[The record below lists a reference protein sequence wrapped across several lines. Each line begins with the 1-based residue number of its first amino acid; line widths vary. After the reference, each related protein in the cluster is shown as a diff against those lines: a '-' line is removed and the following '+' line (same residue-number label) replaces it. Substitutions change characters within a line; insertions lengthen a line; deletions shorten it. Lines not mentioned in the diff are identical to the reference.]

1 MTKAVILQTE
11 QTVSVETP
19 AVLLDAHA
27 GEVETLIAEF
37 NEAKTLIK
45 QLEEQKVAAEA
56 RLRELLGDAQVGLVA
71 GVERLKIN
79 TRSRTDLDTKNLK
92 VAFPEAYASC
102 SRTKTYDF
110 LTAVS

>member
-19 AVLLDAHA
+19 AVLLDVHA

-37 NEAKTLIK
+37 NEAKVLIK
-45 QLEEQKVAAEA
+45 QLEEQKANAEA
-56 RLRELLGDAQVGLVA
+56 RLRELLGSAELGLIA
-71 GVERLKIN
+71 GVERLKISSR
-79 TRSRTDLDTKNLK
+79 TRTDLDRETLK
-92 VAFPEAYASC
+92 VAFPEAFDAC
-102 SRTKTYDF
+102 SKSKTYTV